1 MRLRS
6 IGLVLAFV
14 LLATA
19 CGNDSG
25 TATETANQPSG
36 TADADADDAPADT
49 PDGDG
54 ATQPGSTGSDT
65 ADGDADGAAAGDDG
79 SPPDD
84 DFGEI
89 IGDPDFDEENLPDDV
104 AEMID
109 EIDDIVSL
117 GDCVVSTIG
126 IGIVAPEGWMCRV
139 LDDPRPGFDGFSMF
153 TGETDLVISVS
164 TPSPVGTCDIEGICS
179 NVTPVDIPGFSDA
192 VSYDIAGVAGGLS
205 GSHDVY
211 EVDLQ
216 VDRGRVLTADD
227 IAFVA
232 EVMATLGEV

>member
-14 LLATA
+14 LLAAA

-25 TATETANQPSG
+25 TATETAEQRSG
-36 TADADADDAPADT
+36 TADADGAPSDT
-49 PDGDG
+49 PEGDG
-54 ATQPGSTGSDT
+54 ATEPGSAGSDT
-65 ADGDADGAAAGDDG
+65 ADADGATPADDDA

-89 IGDPDFDEENLPDDV
+89 IGDPDFDEDNLPDGI

-117 GDCVVSTIG
+117 GDCVVSTVG

-153 TGETDLVISVS
+153 TEGTDLVISVS

-192 VSYDIAGVAGGLS
+192 VSYDIAGVAGGIS
-205 GSHDVY
+205 GSHDIY
-211 EVDLQ
+211 AVDLL

-232 EVMATLGEV
+232 ELMATLGEV